1 MPDMQTEVKKIIA
14 EWSAPE
20 LKQEVAPVVSKPFPE
35 RIFDYIKANP
45 QCTLKKI
52 RDSIMSGVKDDSAL
66 TNALKNLYDRQLIGR
81 HLVDNPDFKG
91 TGRRKVFVYWAVIN
105 AYTSKPVKR
114 RGRPKGKVTKVVAKK
129 KSHEVVV
136 HKPFNPQPSMPRM
149 ETGFSAEAVV
159 SRLNIYEAK
168 KVWEMLNE
176 VFGK

>member
-20 LKQEVAPVVSKPFPE
+20 LKQEVAPVVNKSFPE
-35 RIFDYIKANP
+35 RIFDYIKDNP

-52 RDSIMSGVKDDSAL
+52 RDSIMTGVKDDSAL

-129 KSHEVVV
+129 HTASETPTEV
-136 HKPFNPQPSMPRM
+136 KYKQAQPQPIKVGVEQFVR
-149 ETGFSAEAVV
+149 T
-159 SRLNIYEAK
+159 LNAYEAK
-168 KVWEMLNE
+168 ALYEEL
-176 VFGK
+176 GKLFAK